1 MNKIFFAF
9 VLVSLFFAACDNGSD
24 ENIDELK
31 KENQELKD
39 ALAAN
44 STITNVEFSG
54 NEMTL
59 TYSNGLKMTT
69 TVPEVLKGE
78 DGETPK
84 IGDNGNWWIGDTDTG
99 VAAQGDSPRIGENG
113 NWWVGDTDTEV
124 PARGADG
131 VDGVGIQSITFDAE
145 TGVMTITLTN
155 GKESKFVIDN
165 KDGLAAYI
173 MEDLNGKYLVK
184 RITMGDLP
192 YAEVEYNADNQI
204 SKLTSY
210 DANGYETFKSFE
222 VEKEYVDGMPTKIV
236 TKRYAREKTTK
247 YTDVYPENNYPKE
260 VTLNEDK
267 GNEFIEETVG
277 QYYYYKKEQEQDG
290 EYIYHKYIASKGSR
304 MNNEFVS
311 NGDGTYTGYFYN
323 NYGWDNNY
331 SEYNE
336 ITSTY
341 DEYYWY
347 ERVYDNLL
355 ISNEQDNY
363 QKSEKIADN
372 QFKIYSKE
380 ERIFNVNGEGTNV
393 YYYHLDYTRTI
404 EGFINIGDLVEETYS
419 EITYS
424 NGKVD
429 KNYESKSEGEEAQY
443 YYQNSYDG
451 DLLAKTEKYNKQ
463 DGNWVKDNRYL
474 TYTHTSEG
482 LLYETIEHDAEENE
496 KVIGKVEYDSEG
508 NPIELFKYGS
518 VTYYDAFGYD
528 YYHIIDP
535 ETGLQVNGDDVYKEA
550 GLYSYAKIEYNYT
563 MKNFFGNTFA
573 GLFPELYGFNF
584 NNALKAASIS
594 NTVVAGA
601 VEYKDFNDGGYP
613 ETMQFI
619 GHSAYEFEGYVGQIK
634 VEYKK
639 IEE

>member
-9 VLVSLFFAACDNGSD
+9 VFVSLFFAACDNGSD

-84 IGDNGNWWIGDTDTG
+84 IGDNDNWWIGDTDTG

-222 VEKEYVDGMPTKIV
+222 VEKEYENGLPTKVI
-236 TKRYAREKTTK
+236 TRRYAEKKTTK
-247 YTDVYPENNYPKE
+247 YTEVYSEDYYQKQ
-260 VTLNEDK
+260 VSLDEDK
-267 GNEFIEETVG
+267 GSYFVEEIDG
-277 QYYYYKKEQEQDG
+277 QYFYYSYSREQDG
-290 EYIYHKYIASKGSR
+290 KYIYYKHFATK
-304 MNNEFVS
+304 NERLSNEWLS
-311 NGDGTYTGYFYN
+311 NGDGTYTVYKYNGYRKV
-323 NYGWDNNY
+323 
-331 SEYNE
+331 YNE
-336 ITSTY
+336 EVNSDYGPY
-341 DEYYWY
+341 DYYHY
-347 ERVYDNLL
+347 YGVYNDCL
-355 ISNEQDNY
+355 IAEEQDDDK
-363 QKSEKIADN
+363 KSEKIAEN
-372 QFKIYSKE
+372 QFKIYIKNE
-380 ERIFNVNGEGTNV
+380 GGFNIDGEDTHK
-393 YYYHLDYTRTI
+393 YYYRFWCTRTI
-404 EGFINIGDLVEETYS
+404 EGTYNPGDLLSETYS
-419 EITYS
+419 EITYDSS
-424 NGKVD
+424 NQID
-429 KNYESKSEGEEAQY
+429 KTYESKAENEEAQY

-463 DGNWVKDNRYL
+463 DGNWVKESRYL
-474 TYTHTSEG
+474 TYTYTSEG
-482 LLYETIEHDAEENE
+482 LLYETTDHDAEGNE
-496 KVIGKVEYDSEG
+496 KVVGKLEYDSEG
-508 NPIELFKYGS
+508 NPVEIFKYDDI
-518 VTYYDAFGYD
+518 TYRDFYGDD
-528 YYHIIDP
+528 YWKIIDP
-535 ETGLQVNGDDVYKEA
+535 ETGLHYNYDDVYES

-634 VEYKK
+634 VEYQK